1 MSRVL
6 SGLKP
11 ESVFK
16 IFEDI
21 CAIPHGSGNT
31 KAISE
36 YCVNF
41 AKSRG
46 LLVFCDELNNVII
59 KKPATA
65 GYENHGAVV
74 LQGHLDMVCEKDADS
89 DFDFLT
95 EGLRLKTDG
104 EFVFA
109 ESTTL
114 GGDDGIAV
122 AMALAVLDD
131 DSLCHPPLEVIFT
144 TDEET
149 GMYGAAGLDTACI
162 TAEKFI
168 NIDSENEG
176 TFTVGCAG
184 GCRVDIKLPLNVSNV
199 NVPAYSVKISGLA
212 GGHSGTEI
220 NKGRLNANKILG
232 NFLGSIGG
240 DVFISSISGGSKD
253 NAIPVNAECIICT
266 NKEVVSAAEK
276 FVCANRLPSD
286 KDLKITV
293 NRVNECVCACPA
305 ATSKRIID
313 LLRELPNGVQAMSED
328 VNGLVETSLNIGVVK
343 TENNVFS
350 ATLSV
355 RSSKSRQKAA
365 LVEKLKKT
373 AEKFGADFSVRGDY
387 PAWEYRKN
395 SPLRDVMTAVFKSIY
410 GKEPKIE
417 IIHAGLECGLFSEK
431 IKNIDA
437 VSIGPDLYDIHT
449 PRERL
454 SVSSVGRTYNY
465 ICRVLEAL

>member
-6 SGLKP
+6 SGLEPAK
-11 ESVFK
+11 VFH

-31 KAISE
+31 KAISD

-46 LLVFCDELNNVII
+46 LLVFRDKLNNVII
-59 KKPATA
+59 KKPASA

-74 LQGHLDMVCEKDADS
+74 LQGHLDMVCEKDADI
-89 DFDFLT
+89 DFDFLR

-109 ESTTL
+109 DGTTL

-131 DSLCHPPLEVIFT
+131 DSLRHPPLEAVFT

-149 GMYGAAGLDTACI
+149 GMYGAAGLDTTQLA
-162 TAEKFI
+162 AEKFI

-184 GCRVDIKLPLNVSNV
+184 GCRVDIRLPLTISNV
-199 NVPAYSVKISGLA
+199 DVPAYSVKISGLI

-232 NFLGSIGG
+232 DFLAGIGG
-240 DVFISSISGGSKD
+240 EVFISSISGGSKD
-253 NAIPVNAECIICT
+253 NAIPVNAGCVICT
-266 NKEVVSAAEK
+266 NKDVISAAEK
-276 FVCANRLPSD
+276 FVSANRLPSD

-293 NRVNECVCACPA
+293 NRINDCACA
-305 ATSKRIID
+305 FSALSSKQIID
-313 LLRELPNGVQAMSED
+313 MLRELPNGVQAMSAD
-328 VNGLVETSLNIGVVK
+328 IKGLVETSLNIGVMK
-343 TENNVFS
+343 TENDAFS
-350 ATLSV
+350 VTLSV
-355 RSSKSRQKAA
+355 RSSKSRQKDQ
-365 LVEKLKKT
+365 LVKRLERT
-373 AEKFGADFSVRGDY
+373 AKKFGADFSVRGDY
-387 PAWEYRKN
+387 PAWEYRRN
-395 SPLRDVMTAVFKSIY
+395 SPLRDKMVNVFKEMY

-454 SVSSVGRTYNY
+454 SVSSAKRTYNY